1 MNPKVIMKSAMV
13 ACGLAIAGIAAGEAD
28 VISAKNRSVELTYT
42 ATIENIPDGAL
53 SIDVWLPIAQDT
65 DGQTVSRVQVNYPE
79 GGDITTESQY
89 GNKIWHKRFEAP
101 FSDSLGAEIV
111 FDIHRAEIVIRE
123 AKELADTP
131 KLKSSFA
138 EYLKPNGLIPI
149 QIDPV
154 NTIAADLKL
163 KDHGPIVAGRK
174 IYDWLID
181 EFTYNWQAPG
191 AGKGD
196 VRWACDSKTGDC
208 NDYHSMFLAL
218 CRNQGIP
225 ADHEFGFPIRS
236 KRSEGIIP
244 SYHCWARFHVKGIGW
259 IPIDASEADKHPELR
274 EYNFGSQ
281 SVSLLKFTHGRD
293 VTLSPPQKGPALNKF
308 IHPYVEVDGKPYGE
322 TDINYKVRFRDLAT
336 KN

>member
-1 MNPKVIMKSAMV
+1 MNPKATMKSAIV
-13 ACGLAIAGIAAGEAD
+13 ACGLAIAGVAAGESD

-42 ATIENIPDGAL
+42 AVIENIPEGAK
-53 SIDVWLPIAQDT
+53 SIDLWLPIAQDT
-65 DGQTVSRVQVNYPE
+65 DAQTVSRVQVNYPE
-79 GGDITTESQY
+79 GGAITTESRY
-89 GNKIWHKRFEAP
+89 GNKIWHKRIEAP
-101 FSDSLGAEIV
+101 FPDSVGAEIV
-111 FDIHRAEIVIRE
+111 FDIHRTEIVIRE

-131 KLKSSFA
+131 KAKTSFA
-138 EYLKPNGLIPI
+138 EYLKPNYLIPI
-149 QIDPV
+149 EIDPV
-154 NTIAADLKL
+154 NKIASDLKL
-163 KDHGPIVAGRK
+163 ENDPPIVAGRK

-181 EFTYNWQAPG
+181 EFTYNWKAPG

-293 VTLSPPQKGPALNKF
+293 VTLSPPQAGPPLNKF
-308 IHPYVEVDGKPYGE
+308 IHPHVEVDGKPYDE
-322 TDINYKVRFRDLAT
+322 NDINYRVRFRDLARR
-336 KN
+336 N